1 MKSFSYVCKVMREIL
16 LTPNDMTTLEQLSDF
31 LMNNP
36 TDVTAPQFR
45 GILEGNNI
53 PYREGWESGET
64 EEYIFELID
73 EPDTWFLF
81 ESEEGEFLA
90 IAEFETV

>member
-1 MKSFSYVCKVMREIL
+1 
-16 LTPNDMTTLEQLSDF
+16 MTTLEQLSDF

-36 TDVTAPQFR
+36 TDVTVPQFR
-45 GILEGNNI
+45 GILEGNEI
-53 PYREGWESGET
+53 PYREGWETGE
-64 EEYIFELID
+64 EREYIFELID

-81 ESEEGEFLA
+81 ESEEGSFLA